1 MSLAVHASP
10 RLSALLR
17 SLAQRHAPHVAHR
30 SDDLTALALE
40 LAINGV
46 LVIPLH
52 VPQTHQAQQHDL
64 VSELVSIYGSF
75 YRLLTDALF
84 PSLRAINANY
94 ADAEQPPVIVFEAA
108 ALPVTEAF
116 ANYVVPYCAMRR
128 PNQPISVPELQ
139 GIVYFMLEDLE
150 GLDVEPAIQR
160 DLTQRGTDYLTRL
173 LALPVQQQSLTP
185 FLRKKFVYLAP
196 PPPESPI
203 ASTPP
208 PPPEA
213 PRPTPAPPPPPEA
226 PRSPSPRFQSSIPI
240 FFDLDQ
246 PSDAPPPP
254 VPPPP
259 RSSG

>member
-1 MSLAVHASP
+1 MEMTAPTTP
-10 RLSALLR
+10 RLQAILR
-17 SLAQRHAPHVAHR
+17 SLTQRHAPYYAAR
-30 SDDLTALALE
+30 SADDLTAQALE

-52 VPQTHQAQQHDL
+52 VPEAHRAQQHDL
-64 VSELVSIYGSF
+64 ISALVSIYGSF

-84 PSLRAINANY
+84 PSLQAISANY
-94 ADAEQPPVIVFEAA
+94 ADAEQPPIIVFEAA

-128 PNQPISVPELQ
+128 PNQPISIPELQ
-139 GIVYFMLEDLE
+139 GIVYFMLEDME

-173 LALPVQQQSLTP
+173 LALPLQQQSLTP

-196 PPPESPI
+196 EPPERPI
-203 ASTPP
+203 AITPP
-208 PPPEA
+208 PPPESPRRA
-213 PRPTPAPPPPPEA
+213 PVPPPPPES
-226 PRSPSPRFQSSIPI
+226 PRPPDARFQSAIPI
-240 FFDLDQ
+240 FFDLDT
-246 PSDAPPPP
+246 PTDAPPPP

-259 RSSG
+259 R